1 MIEDYTEGTG
11 TAVVGGTEQRAS
23 RSLVAL
29 LWPIALVG
37 ALLSLIPLWLGDS
50 RVMMGVAVLG
60 LTFACYAVGFNLIFG
75 STGQLFLCVGA
86 LAGIGGY
93 GSAILADRVGLPL
106 LLSILLATL
115 ASSVFGGLLSWIAVR
130 RSLGVIFT
138 GIITLIF
145 SLVFGNLLLGA
156 AGVTGGD
163 GGFHIQTGA
172 DTFLRQTIPPYYL
185 MLALVLIFLL
195 THGLLRRS
203 HIGWAFRALRDDEV
217 AAELA
222 GVNVARYRV
231 IAALIGAAML
241 GLAGSLF
248 AFTEGT
254 ISPTTY
260 GFAQVDVET
269 MVMLAFG
276 GIGTLF
282 GPVLGAV
289 VFTVINELIQDL
301 GQLRLL
307 VYGALII
314 ALFLWVPRGI
324 IPTLGDLIRR
334 RKRVKL
340 GENEAE
346 GVGCG
351 RTVTSPSLDMS
362 SCSRR
367 PSRRAPAS
375 SPMFSR

>member
-23 RSLVAL
+23 RSLLAL
-29 LWPIALVG
+29 IWPIALVG

-50 RVMMGVAVLG
+50 RVMMGVSILG

-106 LLSILLATL
+106 LLSVLLATL
-115 ASSVFGGLLSWIAVR
+115 ASSLIGGLLSWIAVR

-222 GVNVARYRV
+222 GVDVSRYRV
-231 IAALIGAAML
+231 YAALIGAAML
-241 GLAGSLF
+241 GLSGSLF
-248 AFTEGT
+248 AVTEGT

-269 MVMLAFG
+269 LVMLAFG

-289 VFTVINELIQDL
+289 VITIINELILDL

-314 ALFLWVPRGI
+314 ALFLWVPRGV
-324 IPTLGDLIRR
+324 IPTLGDLLRR
-334 RKRVKL
+334 Q
-340 GENEAE
+340 E
-346 GVGCG
+346 
-351 RTVTSPSLDMS
+351 SPA
-362 SCSRR
+362 RR
-367 PSRRAPAS
+367 EE
-375 SPMFSR
+375 

>member
-106 LLSILLATL
+106 LLSVLLATL

-231 IAALIGAAML
+231 IAAVIGAAML

-282 GPVLGAV
+282 GPVLGAA

-334 RKRVKL
+334 R
-340 GENEAE
+340 NE
-346 GVGCG
+346 
-351 RTVTSPSLDMS
+351 
-362 SCSRR
+362 
-367 PSRRAPAS
+367 
-375 SPMFSR
+375 

>member
-11 TAVVGGTEQRAS
+11 TAVVGGTEQRAA

-50 RVMMGVAVLG
+50 RVMMGVSILG

-106 LLSILLATL
+106 LLSMLLATL
-115 ASSVFGGLLSWIAVR
+115 ASSLMGGLLSWIAVR

-195 THGLLRRS
+195 IHGLLRRS

-222 GVNVARYRV
+222 GVDVARYRV
-231 IAALIGAAML
+231 YAALIGAAML
-241 GLAGSLF
+241 GLSGSLF

-282 GPVLGAV
+282 GPVLGAA
-289 VFTVINELIQDL
+289 VFTIINELIQGL

-334 RKRVKL
+334 RKR
-340 GENEAE
+340 
-346 GVGCG
+346 
-351 RTVTSPSLDMS
+351 
-362 SCSRR
+362 
-367 PSRRAPAS
+367 
-375 SPMFSR
+375 

>member
-11 TAVVGGTEQRAS
+11 TAVIGGTEQRAS

-29 LWPIALVG
+29 IWPIAVVG

-50 RVMMGVAVLG
+50 RVMMGVSILG

-93 GSAILADRVGLPL
+93 GSAILADKVGLPL
-106 LLSILLATL
+106 LLSMLLATM
-115 ASSVFGGLLSWIAVR
+115 ASSLAGGLLSWIAVR

-185 MLALVLIFLL
+185 MLALVLTFLL

-222 GVNVARYRV
+222 GVDVSRYRV
-231 IAALIGAAML
+231 YAALIGAAML
-241 GLAGSLF
+241 GLSGSLF

-269 MVMLAFG
+269 LVMLAFG

-282 GPVLGAV
+282 GPVLGAAV
-289 VFTVINELIQDL
+289 ITIINELIQGL

-314 ALFLWVPRGI
+314 VLFLWVPRGI
-324 IPTLGDLIRR
+324 IPTLGDLLRR
-334 RKRVKL
+334 QR
-340 GENEAE
+340 
-346 GVGCG
+346 
-351 RTVTSPSLDMS
+351 SPA
-362 SCSRR
+362 RR
-367 PSRRAPAS
+367 EE
-375 SPMFSR
+375 

>member
-50 RVMMGVAVLG
+50 RVMMGVAIVG
-60 LTFACYAVGFNLIFG
+60 LTFACYAIGFNLIFG

-93 GSAILADRVGLPL
+93 GSAVLADRVGLPL
-106 LLSILLATL
+106 LPSILLATL
-115 ASSVFGGLLSWIAVR
+115 ASSLFGGLLSWIAVR

-163 GGFHIQTGA
+163 GGFHIQSGA

-185 MLALVLIFLL
+185 MLALVLIYLFI
-195 THGLLRRS
+195 HGLLRRS

-231 IAALIGAAML
+231 YAALVGAAML
-241 GLAGSLF
+241 GLSGSLF
-248 AFTEGT
+248 AMTEGT

-260 GFAQVDVET
+260 GFSQVDVET

-282 GPVLGAV
+282 GPVLGAIV
-289 VFTVINELIQDL
+289 ITVINELILDL

-334 RKRVKL
+334 RK
-340 GENEAE
+340 
-346 GVGCG
+346 
-351 RTVTSPSLDMS
+351 T
-362 SCSRR
+362 
-367 PSRRAPAS
+367 
-375 SPMFSR
+375 

>member
-50 RVMMGVAVLG
+50 RVMMGVSVVG
-60 LTFACYAVGFNLIFG
+60 LTFACYAIGFNLIFG

-106 LLSILLATL
+106 LPSMLLATL
-115 ASSVFGGLLSWIAVR
+115 ASSLFGGLLSWIAVR

-172 DTFLRQTIPPYYL
+172 DTFLRQTIPPFYL
-185 MLALVLIFLL
+185 MLALVLIYLFI
-195 THGLLRRS
+195 HGLLRRS

-241 GLAGSLF
+241 GLSGSLF
-248 AFTEGT
+248 ALTEGT

-260 GFAQVDVET
+260 GFSQVDVET
-269 MVMLAFG
+269 LVMLAFG

-282 GPVLGAV
+282 GPVLGAAV
-289 VFTVINELIQDL
+289 ITIINELILDL

-324 IPTLGDLIRR
+324 IPTLGAFTRR
-334 RKRVKL
+334 RRELGKR
-340 GENEAE
+340 
-346 GVGCG
+346 
-351 RTVTSPSLDMS
+351 
-362 SCSRR
+362 
-367 PSRRAPAS
+367 
-375 SPMFSR
+375 